1 MGAGYTMRRPYLNN
15 LFHLIPSLLLLSLS
29 LVSPGLAAEVPLR
42 SFTANYDLYK
52 GGMHIAVSEIS
63 LQRVD
68 QLWRWRTTTAARG
81 LYTWLIDNK
90 PYAETSFIQAND
102 QIKIKQILHA
112 DPGDP
117 EKNESASF
125 DWARGSVEVLRK
137 GKHKQLT
144 LDTEVY
150 DYQNIHLLAVSM
162 RMQQLQEA
170 TVDFYRKGEVTRS
183 TLVYSGKG
191 NVEVNSKTVV
201 AEIFE
206 QTIGK
211 SKTKMKYYYAVE
223 TPLLPLRVEKLK
235 PGKSPVTLTLRKV
248 NWGL

>member
-1 MGAGYTMRRPYLNN
+1 MRRPCSNN
-15 LFHLIPSLLLLSLS
+15 RFHLIPSLILLSLS

-42 SFTANYDLYK
+42 SFTANYDLHK
-52 GGMHIAVSEIS
+52 GSMHIAVSEVS
-63 LQRVD
+63 LQQMD
-68 QLWRWRTTTAARG
+68 QLWRWRATTAARG
-81 LYTWLIDNK
+81 MYAWFINNK
-90 PYAETSFIQAND
+90 PYSETSFIQAND
-102 QIKIKQILHA
+102 EMKIQQILHA

-150 DYQNIHLLAVSM
+150 DHQSIHLLAVSM
-162 RMQQLQEA
+162 RMQQLNEA
-170 TVDFYRKGEVTRS
+170 TVDFYRKGKITRS

-191 NVEVNSKTVV
+191 NVDVNGKTVA

-206 QTIGK
+206 QIIGR
-211 SKTKMKYYYAVE
+211 SKTKMTYYYAAE

-248 NWGL
+248 NWDL